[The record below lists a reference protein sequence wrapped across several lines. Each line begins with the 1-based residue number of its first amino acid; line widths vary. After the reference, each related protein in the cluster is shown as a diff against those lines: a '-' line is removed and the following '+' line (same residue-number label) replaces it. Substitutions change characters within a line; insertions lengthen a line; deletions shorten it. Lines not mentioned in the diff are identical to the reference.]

1 MPGWRPYNVGRYR
14 LGQLKGEAVAV
25 WQDGGTRRRFRLGVR
40 SEIEGRAALARFA
53 RRADAVAAQST
64 QTVGAI
70 WAAYIADRERDGK
83 GMAIYRHNW
92 RALEPTFGPLPA
104 EQVTADL
111 CRTYARERFAAGRAQ
126 DTVWTELSRLRTCLA
141 WAERERIIDR
151 RPRVW
156 VPRKGQPRARV
167 LTEDEVMR
175 IVDGCAMP
183 HVRLFVILLLCTGAR
198 HRALVEMTWDRVDFE
213 RGTIDLRVPGVIE
226 PMSQRHR
233 KGRAVVPMNGL
244 ARAALQDARL
254 AARTEWVIEYRG
266 QPLTGVRD
274 GLAAACRRAGV
285 AGVTAHTFR
294 HTVASW
300 QWGQVSPEQ
309 VARFLGH
316 ANTRTT
322 EAVYAKPEVDFL
334 EPAARVLNLKLVR

>member
-1 MPGWRPYNVGRYR
+1 MPGWRHYNVGRYR

-25 WQDGGTRRRFRLGVR
+25 WQDGSTRRRFRLGVR

-53 RRADAVAAQST
+53 RRADAVAAQSA

-70 WAAYIADRERDGK
+70 WAAYLADRERDGK
-83 GMAIYRHNW
+83 GMAIYHHNW
-92 RALEPTFGPLPA
+92 KALAATFAALPA
-104 EQVTADL
+104 EQVSADL
-111 CRTYARERFAAGRAQ
+111 CRTYARERFAARRAQ
-126 DTVWTELSRLRTCLA
+126 DTVWTELSRLRSCLQ

-151 RPRVW
+151 APRVW
-156 VPRKGQPRARV
+156 VPRKGAPRARV
-167 LTEDEVMR
+167 LTEEEVIR

-183 HVRLFVILLLCTGAR
+183 HVRLFVVLLICTGAR
-198 HRALVEMTWDRVDFE
+198 HRALVELTWDRVDFE
-213 RGTIDLRVPGVIE
+213 RGSIDLRMPGQIE

-233 KGRAVVPMNGL
+233 KGRAIVPMNAL
-244 ARAALQDARL
+244 ARAALQEARL
-254 AARTEWVIEYRG
+254 AARTGHVIEYRG

-274 GLAAACRRAGV
+274 GLAAACRRAGI

-300 QWGQVSPEQ
+300 QWERLRPEL

-322 EAVYAKPEVDFL
+322 EAVYAKPDVEFL